1 MQPVTSQTGNT
12 SQPIASGNHA
22 ANITEAPEN
31 NAQNNEQDYADLWH
45 TSNNQSADNNNQPN
59 PDSQNRPAVNPEE
72 AMQAHIANLG
82 LTKNLDFRAITNDL
96 NSGRT
101 DSLQAAFSE
110 MAGNVY
116 KAAIQ
121 DAAKVAEAK
130 ARQAEDSAT
139 TRSRGDYRSDML
151 VTDMH
156 KQLDYTSAPAIEP
169 IAKAVLTKFIQN
181 GKTPNEAIK
190 EVDRFFN
197 HVRTKVGGR
206 EESQGNP
213 GSGRFY
219 SGNLS
224 NTEEPNWLDILGE
237 KSNA

>member
-1 MQPVTSQTGNT
+1 MPSSVLQTTTTANPAEDSQ
-12 SQPIASGNHA
+12 A
-22 ANITEAPEN
+22 ANSSGGAGEN
-31 NAQNNEQDYADLWH
+31 NEQNNEQNYADLWH
-45 TSNNQSADNNNQPN
+45 TSTNQQDETNNQQPAGSAAAAD
-59 PDSQNRPAVNPEE
+59 PEK
-72 AMQAHIANLG
+72 AMQLHIANLG

-101 DSLQAAFSE
+101 ESLQAAFTE

-139 TRSRGDYRSDML
+139 SRSRGDYRSDML
-151 VTDMH
+151 VADMH
-156 KQLDYTSAPAIEP
+156 KQLEYTSAPGIEP

-181 GKTPNEAIK
+181 GKTPNDAIK

-197 HVRTKVGGR
+197 HVSTKIGGQR
-206 EESQGNP
+206 ETQGTP

-237 KSNA
+237 KPGN